1 MNIKRYLTLLFTL
14 VLSVTIWSQG
24 STNRAYWAYIDK
36 YKDLAMEQQQKYK
49 IPASITLAQGLLES
63 GAGRSRLATEAN
75 NHFGIKTPGG
85 WTGPYILADDD
96 RPKEKFRKYSSARES
111 YEDHSHFLLKPRYKR
126 LFTYSITDYKAWA
139 KGLKACGYATNPVYA
154 QSLIRIIEAYSLHQF
169 DTRKPSQKFT
179 DAVTPTYNAKGGT
192 GRISKGYLKRLSRNK
207 IKEKKIPPFFLTHAV
222 YHCNDNYFIVVQEGD
237 DLATISWATGL
248 KIEELLE
255 FNDLTLDYTLTIGD
269 ILFLRKKR
277 TKGAKEYRNLP
288 HTVEPGQSMY
298 DISQMY
304 GIRLK
309 SLYKLNNLSPRD
321 YEIKVGDLIW
331 LR

>member
-1 MNIKRYLTLLFTL
+1 
-14 VLSVTIWSQG
+14 
-24 STNRAYWAYIDK
+24 
-36 YKDLAMEQQQKYK
+36 MERKVG
-49 IPASITLAQGLLES
+49 TV
-63 GAGRSRLATEAN
+63 SR
-75 NHFGIKTPGG
+75 GIRCP
-85 WTGPYILADDD
+85 I
-96 RPKEKFRKYSSARES
+96 FR
-111 YEDHSHFLLKPRYKR
+111 
-126 LFTYSITDYKAWA
+126 
-139 KGLKACGYATNPVYA
+139 
-154 QSLIRIIEAYSLHQF
+154 
-169 DTRKPSQKFT
+169 
-179 DAVTPTYNAKGGT
+179 
-192 GRISKGYLKRLSRNK
+192 
-207 IKEKKIPPFFLTHAV
+207 
-222 YHCNDNYFIVVQEGD
+222 EGD

-255 FNDLTLDYTLTIGD
+255 FNDLTLDNTLTIGD